1 MIETPPSPRLKT
13 GLLAVFLIGLQLVFA
28 AMLLAVNVVAERAP
42 GRLIDEAVANVK
54 PTGAPG
60 DEFPPGTLGAIRLPA
75 PFCCAQTP
83 VVVRTTLTAADA
95 ATPDLALLIPSAHDN
110 ALVYVDGELI
120 GGAGAPSTETNTS
133 RRPQLVR
140 IPPRY
145 SREGAVID
153 VSVQRAIG
161 FAHLRP
167 LSLGRYDELYP
178 SYLALRLLRSDLP
191 FINAVVAAFLAVFC
205 VCAAPLLGARGL
217 LLSLAGLAASWLL
230 QHVWILV
237 TDPPWS
243 ALTHA
248 LLYLIGF
255 LGAVLFV
262 VWFFIEWTSAFEP
275 QARAAKKPS
284 ELLLQ
289 PWSAIARQRLGI
301 ATAGL
306 VAIGAGLMLWRLNVG
321 AEMIAVQDIDRVLG
335 FLGLFAMAFCLVR
348 LVAHILRGGMREP
361 IEMAS
366 FLVVVLSAIAD
377 IVMVRF
383 FSSYGVFLGVA
394 AAFFPLA
401 LMISLAGRARGVFE
415 AATANAERLNALVAE
430 RESEILAN
438 LEELQRRE
446 RATLLLEERAR
457 IMRDMHDGI
466 GGQLLGLVLQAKANK
481 LSGESLVQG
490 LEESLADLRV
500 IVDSLEQGDGSLATV
515 LGAFR
520 ARIEPRVEAAG
531 AQLIWEIG
539 DVGETSGFGPDR
551 ALQLYRI
558 LQEACTNALKHGRPD
573 RIAVTLARN
582 DTGHIELS
590 LSDNGHGFDPTHAR
604 GGRGLSNMR
613 YRAERIGAQLRVVS
627 SGAGTR
633 VSLQL

>member
-1 MIETPPSPRLKT
+1 
-13 GLLAVFLIGLQLVFA
+13 
-28 AMLLAVNVVAERAP
+28 
-42 GRLIDEAVANVK
+42 
-54 PTGAPG
+54 
-60 DEFPPGTLGAIRLPA
+60 
-75 PFCCAQTP
+75 
-83 VVVRTTLTAADA
+83 
-95 ATPDLALLIPSAHDN
+95 
-110 ALVYVDGELI
+110 
-120 GGAGAPSTETNTS
+120 
-133 RRPQLVR
+133 
-140 IPPRY
+140 
-145 SREGAVID
+145 
-153 VSVQRAIG
+153 
-161 FAHLRP
+161 
-167 LSLGRYDELYP
+167 
-178 SYLALRLLRSDLP
+178 
-191 FINAVVAAFLAVFC
+191 
-205 VCAAPLLGARGL
+205 
-217 LLSLAGLAASWLL
+217 
-230 QHVWILV
+230 
-237 TDPPWS
+237 
-243 ALTHA
+243 
-248 LLYLIGF
+248 
-255 LGAVLFV
+255 
-262 VWFFIEWTSAFEP
+262 
-275 QARAAKKPS
+275 
-284 ELLLQ
+284 
-289 PWSAIARQRLGI
+289 
-301 ATAGL
+301 
-306 VAIGAGLMLWRLNVG
+306 MLWRLNVG
-321 AEMIAVQDIDRVLG
+321 EEMIAIQDIDRVLG
-335 FLGLFAMAFCLVR
+335 FLGLIAMAFCLLR

-430 RESEILAN
+430 RESEIVAN